1 MSKTSTTLALVSLVT
16 VLLSTVVIGSTS
28 ASSKV
33 FSNSGT
39 NIKTVQNCTAGDS
52 CTLSSSNVI
61 TQQPGSTTPSPSPNC
76 IGGVTLLS
84 LSVETALLTGSLTC
98 ADAPFVVSGATIT
111 FTGTG
116 VPHNPNFVATTAS
129 DGQYFMSFSPPTT
142 SGTYTVQAHFAGSP
156 GLNPS
161 DSQTQTFTV
170 P

>member
-1 MSKTSTTLALVSLVT
+1 MSKTSTTLALASLVT

-61 TQQPGSTTPSPSPNC
+61 TQQPGSTTPSPSLC
-76 IGGVTLLS
+76 QAGGTLLS
-84 LSVETALLTGSLTC
+84 LSVVGNNLLTGSLVCDTETF
-98 ADAPFVVSGATIT
+98 AISGATIT

-116 VPHNPNFVATTAS
+116 VPHNPNFVATTAN

-142 SGTYTVQAHFAGSP
+142 SGTYTVQAHFAGLP